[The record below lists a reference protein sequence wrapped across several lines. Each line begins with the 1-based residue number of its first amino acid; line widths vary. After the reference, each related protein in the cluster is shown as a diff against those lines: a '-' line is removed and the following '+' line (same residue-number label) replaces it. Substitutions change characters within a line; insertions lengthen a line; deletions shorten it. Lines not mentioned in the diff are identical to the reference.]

1 MNKEKIVLLLLLF
14 SSLRLPAQFAL
25 PGLHAIDHQ
34 ARYVITGDSTIS
46 RKAPAEVQPGENNPE
61 TVVKKKRAVQIH
73 LPAARKW
80 SFKAMMYAVRDYINN
95 GVSAKYQP
103 AVLLTAD
110 TR

>member
-1 MNKEKIVLLLLLF
+1 MNKEKIFFLLLLF
-14 SSLRLPAQFAL
+14 SSLRLPAQYML
-25 PGLHAIDHQ
+25 PNVNTIDHQ
-34 ARYVITGDSTIS
+34 GRYIFTGDSTIN

-61 TVVKKKRAVQIH
+61 TVVKKKRSVQIH

-80 SFKAMMYAVRDYINN
+80 SFKAMMYAVRDYINH